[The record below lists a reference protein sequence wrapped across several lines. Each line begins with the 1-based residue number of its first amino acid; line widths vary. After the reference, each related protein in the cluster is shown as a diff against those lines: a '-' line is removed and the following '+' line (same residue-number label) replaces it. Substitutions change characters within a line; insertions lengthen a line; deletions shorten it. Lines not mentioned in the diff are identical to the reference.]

1 MAIKVFE
8 IKDYRSSLSYKE
20 VIIWDGAPVT
30 IKGSIVC
37 YGEAGYRFIAYF
49 LPSGVQKPSAAYLQ
63 RERLGVVFLPI
74 DEMVELT
81 DLLEHGGCV
90 YAYMDSEMPQ
100 LNYLCTME
108 ECKM

>member
-8 IKDYRSSLSYKE
+8 IKDYRSSLTYKE
-20 VIIWDGAPVT
+20 VIVWDGTPVN

-37 YGEAGYRFIAYF
+37 YGDAGYRFIAYF
-49 LPSGVQKPSAAYLQ
+49 LPSGEVLPMAAYLEEEQ
-63 RERLGVVFLPI
+63 LGVVFLPI
-74 DEMVELT
+74 EEMVELT

-90 YAYMDSEMPQ
+90 YAYMDSDMPQ

-108 ECKM
+108 ECKL